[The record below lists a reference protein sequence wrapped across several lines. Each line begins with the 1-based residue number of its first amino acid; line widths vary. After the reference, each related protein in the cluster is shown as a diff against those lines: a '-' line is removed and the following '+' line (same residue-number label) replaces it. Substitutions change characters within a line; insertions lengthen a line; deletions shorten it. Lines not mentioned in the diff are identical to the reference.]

1 MSTAIQIN
9 LPDELAAQAQ
19 RHVEEGWSA
28 GLDDL
33 FAEALRRFLE
43 SHGSEISESFIRE
56 DIAWGLHGRG

>member
-43 SHGSEISESFIRE
+43 SHGSEISEAFIRE
-56 DIAWGLHGRG
+56 DIVWGLHGRD